1 MARITIASVAAS
13 LTDVARS
20 VTTVI
25 ADLGTQRARIDALEA
40 RVRELECAHN
50 RDVDTVHQRARAERT
65 GFHDGVQY
73 PLTDR
78 AGRRYRV
85 TEINGRTVKCFAPE
99 C

>member
-13 LTDVARS
+13 LTETVRS
-20 VTTVI
+20 LTTVI

-50 RDVDTVHQRARAERT
+50 RDVDTVHQRARAERA
-65 GFHDGVQY
+65 QSSERY

-78 AGRRYRV
+78 SGRRYRV
-85 TEINGRTVKCFAPE
+85 TEINGRSVKCFAPE

>member
-1 MARITIASVAAS
+1 MARLTIASVAAS
-13 LTDVARS
+13 LTETVRS
-20 VTTVI
+20 LTTVI

-50 RDVDTVHQRARAERT
+50 RDMEAVHQRARTQRAADSDR
-65 GFHDGVQY
+65 Y

-85 TEINGRTVKCFAPE
+85 AEINGRTVKCFAPE

>member
-13 LTDVARS
+13 LTEVARS

-25 ADLGTQRARIDALEA
+25 ADLGATKALVAELEA

-50 RDVDTVHQRARAERT
+50 RDVGTVHQRARAERAEST
-65 GFHDGVQY
+65 ERY

-85 TEINGRTVKCFAPE
+85 TEINGRTVKCFMPGA
-99 C
+99 

>member
-13 LTDVARS
+13 LTETVRS
-20 VTTVI
+20 LTTVI
-25 ADLGTQRARIDALEA
+25 ADLGATKARVAELEA

-73 PLTDR
+73 PLVDR

-85 TEINGRTVKCFAPE
+85 TEINGRTVKCFMPE

>member
-1 MARITIASVAAS
+1 MARITVASLAAS
-13 LTDVARS
+13 LTEVARS

-25 ADLGTQRARIDALEA
+25 ADLGATKARVAELEA

-50 RDVDTVHQRARAERT
+50 RDVGTVHQRARAERAA
-65 GFHDGVQY
+65 DSNRY

>member
-25 ADLGTQRARIDALEA
+25 ADLGTQKARIDALEA

-50 RDVDTVHQRARAERT
+50 RDVEAVHQRARSERAQST
-65 GFHDGVQY
+65 ERY
-73 PLTDR
+73 PLVDR

>member
-13 LTDVARS
+13 LTETVRS

-50 RDVDTVHQRARAERT
+50 RDTETVHQRARAERT

-73 PLTDR
+73 PLVDR

-85 TEINGRTVKCFAPE
+85 AEINGRTVKCFAPE
-99 C
+99 R

>member
-1 MARITIASVAAS
+1 MARITVASLAAS

-25 ADLGTQRARIDALEA
+25 ADLGAQRARIDALEA

-50 RDVDTVHQRARAERT
+50 RDVDTVHQRARAERAQST
-65 GFHDGVQY
+65 ERY
-73 PLTDR
+73 PLVDR

>member
-1 MARITIASVAAS
+1 MARLTIASVAAS
-13 LTDVARS
+13 LTEVARS

-25 ADLGTQRARIDALEA
+25 ADLGTHRARIDALEA

-50 RDVDTVHQRARAERT
+50 RDVDTVRQRARAQRAA
-65 GFHDGVQY
+65 DSDRY

-85 TEINGRTVKCFAPE
+85 TEINGRTVKCFMPGA
-99 C
+99 

>member
-1 MARITIASVAAS
+1 MARLTIASVAAS
-13 LTDVARS
+13 LTETVRS

-25 ADLGTQRARIDALEA
+25 ADLGATKARVAELEA

-50 RDVDTVHQRARAERT
+50 RDTETVHQRARTQRAADSDR
-65 GFHDGVQY
+65 Y

-99 C
+99 A

>member
-1 MARITIASVAAS
+1 MARLTIASVAAS
-13 LTDVARS
+13 LTETVRS

-25 ADLGTQRARIDALEA
+25 ADLGATKARVAELEA

-50 RDVDTVHQRARAERT
+50 RDVDTVHQRARAQRAADSER
-65 GFHDGVQY
+65 Y
-73 PLTDR
+73 PLVDR

>member
-1 MARITIASVAAS
+1 MARLTIASVAAS
-13 LTDVARS
+13 LTETVRS
-20 VTTVI
+20 LTTVI

-50 RDVDTVHQRARAERT
+50 RDAETVHQRARAERT

-85 TEINGRTVKCFAPE
+85 TEINGRSVKCFMPGA
-99 C
+99 